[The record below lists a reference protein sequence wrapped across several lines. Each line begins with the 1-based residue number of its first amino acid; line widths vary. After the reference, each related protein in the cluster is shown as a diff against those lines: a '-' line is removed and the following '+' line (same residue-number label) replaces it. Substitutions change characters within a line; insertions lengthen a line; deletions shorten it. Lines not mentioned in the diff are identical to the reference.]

1 MAEFQKECDE
11 YGCPPVY
18 VQWQKIVKVM
28 MAQTDPKDVKKRQK
42 EVEIGWQEL
51 RDENWGEVEEKKKI
65 PLAPI
70 ILAMKQKAMHKA
82 KRISEEGKGKWFGKG
97 P

>member
-1 MAEFQKECDE
+1 
-11 YGCPPVY
+11 
-18 VQWQKIVKVM
+18 

-42 EVEIGWQEL
+42 EVEIGWQKL
-51 RDENWGEVEEKKKI
+51 RDENRWEVEEKKKI
-65 PLAPI
+65 ALAPI
-70 ILAMKQKAMHKA
+70 ILAMEQKAMHKA

>member
-1 MAEFQKECDE
+1 MCWVWVSTSVCATYAEKKRKE
-11 YGCPPVY
+11 
-18 VQWQKIVKVM
+18 KKK
-28 MAQTDPKDVKKRQK
+28 PKDVKKRQK
-42 EVEIGWQEL
+42 EGEIGWQEL

-70 ILAMKQKAMHKA
+70 ILAMEQKAMHKA